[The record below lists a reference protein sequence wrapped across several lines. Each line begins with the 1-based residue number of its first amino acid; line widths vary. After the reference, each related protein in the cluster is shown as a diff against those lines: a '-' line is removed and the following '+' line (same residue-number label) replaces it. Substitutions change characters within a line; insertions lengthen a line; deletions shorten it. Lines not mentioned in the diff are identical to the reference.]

1 MATVEATFAWGF
13 KGTVAVLTG
22 VYERDFMEG
31 TRGTMAVDWE
41 ERIDVRRLRTER
53 KERALDR
60 LNETE
65 LGSML
70 LVSDP
75 NIRYVTGLAM
85 TGGSGADHYTLLTE
99 DGDVV
104 HWDTADHA
112 SNQRFNCP
120 WLTDI
125 RYACPGLGNVP
136 RASGRASAR
145 GFLLDRMVDG
155 IVEAMDEYGVKTE
168 PMGLDVGN
176 RGLIDAFETRN
187 VDVRTEECA
196 RVMEDAR
203 KVKTKD
209 EIECLRQV
217 AAICEA
223 GFQRITEETRPGRR
237 ESEVWGAAVQELW
250 RHGAQ
255 VQGGYLT
262 SGPNTWPK
270 HQANT
275 TDRLI
280 RPGDLVYADFYNVG
294 YLGYRSCYY
303 RTFSVGQPTQAQ
315 RDAYETAR
323 DNLYD
328 VLERIEPGATTD
340 EICEGFPDLAGEH
353 AEWYDATEHWQL
365 TTNHWAHGL
374 GLQLYEVPLIWRGL
388 SPDHPIEI
396 EEGMTMAVETMEPAE
411 KQGVRI
417 EEMVVVRENGV
428 ELLSQWPIESITSID
443 Y

>member
-1 MATVEATFAWGF
+1 MTF
-13 KGTVAVLTG
+13 
-22 VYERDFMEG
+22 YEREFMEG
-31 TRGTMAVDWE
+31 TRGTQAVDWE
-41 ERIDVRRLRTER
+41 QRIDTQRLREER
-53 KERALDR
+53 KEKALER
-60 LNETE
+60 LQETD
-65 LGSML
+65 LGAML

-99 DGDVV
+99 NGDIV

-120 WLTDI
+120 WLHDI

-136 RASGRASAR
+136 RASGRDSAR
-145 GFLLDRMVDG
+145 DFLLSTMAEGVH
-155 IVEAMDEYGVKTE
+155 EAMDDHGVADETL
-168 PMGLDVGN
+168 GVDVGN
-176 RGLIDAFETRN
+176 RGLLAALEDQGLET
-187 VDVRTEECA
+187 DVETCNA
-196 RVMEDAR
+196 IMEDAR
-203 KVKTKD
+203 KIKTED
-209 EIECLRQV
+209 EIECLRMV
-217 AAICEA
+217 ASICEA
-223 GFQRITEETRPGRR
+223 GFQTITNAAEPGKRET
-237 ESEVWGAAVQELW
+237 EVWGEAVRELW
-250 RHGAQ
+250 RHGAF
-255 VQGGYLT
+255 VGGGYLT

-275 TDRLI
+275 TDRAI
-280 RPGDLVYADFYNVG
+280 RPGDLVYADFYNIG

-303 RTFSVGQPTQAQ
+303 RTFSMGEPTQEQ
-315 RDAYETAR
+315 REAYETAR

-340 EICEGFPDLAGEH
+340 EIARAFPDMEGEH
-353 AEWYDATEHWQL
+353 ADYYDADDHWQM

-396 EEGMTMAVETMEPAE
+396 EEGMTMAVETQEPAGR
-411 KQGVRI
+411 QGVRV

-428 ELLSQWPIESITSID
+428 EILSQWPVEEITVID
-443 Y
+443 H

>member
-1 MATVEATFAWGF
+1 MH
-13 KGTVAVLTG
+13 
-22 VYERDFMEG
+22 ERDFMEG

-41 ERIDVRRLRTER
+41 ERIDTQRLRRQR
-53 KERALDR
+53 KERALER
-60 LNETE
+60 LEDSDLE
-65 LGSML
+65 SML
-70 LVSDP
+70 LIDDP
-75 NIRYVTGLAM
+75 NVRYVTGLAM
-85 TGGSGADHYTLLTE
+85 TGGSGADHYTLLTA

-120 WLTDI
+120 WLDDI

-136 RASGRASAR
+136 RASGRDSAR
-145 GFLLDRMVDG
+145 RWLQAKMAETVHD
-155 IVEAMDEYGVKTE
+155 AMQEYGVADD
-168 PMGLDVGN
+168 PMGIDVGN
-176 RGLIDAFETRN
+176 AGLVSAFEDRGVR
-187 VDVRTEECA
+187 VDTETA
-196 RVMEDAR
+196 RELMLDAR
-203 KVKTKD
+203 KTKTRD
-209 EIECLRQV
+209 EIECLRTV

-223 GFQRITEETRPGRR
+223 GFQAIREDARPGRR
-237 ESEVWGAAVQELW
+237 ESEVWGEAVRECW
-250 RHGAQ
+250 RHGAM

-280 RPGDLVYADFYNVG
+280 RPGDLVYADFYNIG

-303 RTFSVGQPTQAQ
+303 RTFSMGQPTAAQ
-315 RDAYETAR
+315 QDAYETAR
-323 DNLYD
+323 DDLYD

-340 EICEGFPDLAGEH
+340 EICEGFPDAEGEH
-353 AEWYDATEHWQL
+353 MDWYDADEYWQM

-396 EEGMTMAVETMEPAE
+396 EEGMTMAVETMQPAE
-411 KQGVRI
+411 RQGVRV
-417 EEMVVVRENGV
+417 EEMVVVREDGV
-428 ELLSQWPIESITSID
+428 ELLSQWPVEEITRID

>member
-1 MATVEATFAWGF
+1 M
-13 KGTVAVLTG
+13 
-22 VYERDFMEG
+22 YQRDFMEG
-31 TRGTMAVDWE
+31 TRGTQAVDWE
-41 ERIDVRRLRTER
+41 ERIDVKRMRRER
-53 KERALDR
+53 KERALER
-60 LNETE
+60 LQETE
-65 LGSML
+65 LGAML

-85 TGGSGADHYTLLTE
+85 TGGSGADHYTVLTE
-99 DGDVV
+99 EGDVI

-120 WLTDI
+120 WLQDI

-136 RASGRASAR
+136 RASGRDSAR
-145 GFLLDRMVDG
+145 DFLKAKMADTVATAL
-155 IVEAMDEYGVKTE
+155 EEYGVDDE
-168 PMGLDVGN
+168 VLGIDVGN
-176 RGLIDAFETRN
+176 AGLVSAFEDRGIE
-187 VDVRTEECA
+187 VDTGTVPK
-196 RVMEDAR
+196 VMEDAR
-203 KVKTKD
+203 KVKTRD

-223 GFQRITEETRPGRR
+223 GFQRITETARPGA
-237 ESEVWGAAVQELW
+237 SETDLWGAAAEELW
-250 RHGAQ
+250 KQGAF
-255 VQGGYLT
+255 VGGGYVT

-275 TDRLI
+275 TDRMI
-280 RPGDLVYADFYNVG
+280 RPGDLVYADFYNIG

-303 RTFSVGQPTQAQ
+303 RTFSMGEPTQAQ
-315 RDAYETAR
+315 KDAYEIAR

-340 EICEGFPDLAGEH
+340 EICQGFPDMEGEH
-353 AEWYDATEHWQL
+353 ADFYDADEHWQM
-365 TTNHWAHGL
+365 TTNHWGHGL

-388 SPDHPIEI
+388 SPEHPIEI
-396 EEGMTMAVETMEPAE
+396 EEGMTMAVETQEPAE
-411 KQGVRI
+411 NQGVRV

-428 ELLSQWPIESITSID
+428 EILSQWPVEEITRID

>member
-1 MATVEATFAWGF
+1 MGMD
-13 KGTVAVLTG
+13 
-22 VYERDFMEG
+22 ERRFMEG
-31 TRGTMAVDWE
+31 TRGTQAVDWE
-41 ERIDVRRLRTER
+41 ERIDTRRLREER

-60 LNETE
+60 LQETD
-65 LGSML
+65 LGAML

-99 DGDVV
+99 AGDIV

-120 WLTDI
+120 WLHDI

-136 RASGRASAR
+136 RASGSPSAR
-145 GFLLDRMVDG
+145 RFLLSTMAETVH
-155 IVEAMDEYGVKTE
+155 EAMNEYGVADETL
-168 PMGLDVGN
+168 GIDVGN
-176 RGLIDAFETRN
+176 AGLVRAFEDRGIE
-187 VDVRTEECA
+187 VDTEAASEA
-196 RVMEDAR
+196 MLDAR
-203 KVKTKD
+203 KVKTDD
-209 EIECLRQV
+209 EIECLRMV
-217 AAICEA
+217 ASICEA
-223 GFQRITEETRPGRR
+223 GFQAIKDAAKPGMRET
-237 ESEVWGAAVQELW
+237 EVWGEAVSELW
-250 RHGAQ
+250 RHGAF
-255 VQGGYLT
+255 VGGGYLT

-275 TDRLI
+275 TDRAI
-280 RPGDLVYADFYNVG
+280 RPGDLVYADFYNIG

-303 RTFSVGQPTQAQ
+303 RTFSMGEPTKAQ
-315 RDAYETAR
+315 REAYETAR

-340 EICEGFPDLAGEH
+340 EIAQGFPDMKGEH
-353 AEWYDATEHWQL
+353 ADFYDADEHWQL

-396 EEGMTMAVETMEPAE
+396 EEGMTMAVETQEPADR
-411 KQGVRI
+411 QGVRV

-428 ELLSQWPIESITSID
+428 EILSQWPVEELTVID
-443 Y
+443 H

>member
-1 MATVEATFAWGF
+1 MGF
-13 KGTVAVLTG
+13 HQ
-22 VYERDFMEG
+22 RSFMEG
-31 TRGTMAVDWE
+31 TRGTQAVDWE
-41 ERIDVRRLRTER
+41 ERIDSKRLREER
-53 KERALDR
+53 YERALSR
-60 LNETE
+60 LQNSE

-99 DGDVV
+99 NGDIV

-120 WLTDI
+120 WLDDV

-136 RASGRASAR
+136 RASGRDSAR
-145 GFLLDRMVDG
+145 DWLKGKMVEL
-155 IVEAMDEYGVKTE
+155 VAEALEEYGVHAE
-168 PMGLDVGN
+168 PMGLDIGDQ
-176 RGLIDAFETRN
+176 GLISAFEGAGVEVHTKEC
-187 VDVRTEECA
+187 VDL
-196 RVMEDAR
+196 MHDAR
-203 KVKTKD
+203 TVKTRD

-223 GFQRITEETRPGRR
+223 GFQRIKEEAKPGMRETEI
-237 ESEVWGAAVQELW
+237 WGTAVEELR
-250 RHGAQ
+250 RHGAT
-255 VQGGYLT
+255 VGGGYLT

-275 TDRLI
+275 TDRMV
-280 RPGDLVYADFYNVG
+280 RPGDIVYADFYNIG

-303 RTFSVGQPTQAQ
+303 RTFSVGEPTAEQKE
-315 RDAYETAR
+315 AYETAR

-340 EICEGFPDLAGEH
+340 EICEGFPDMEGEH
-353 AEWYDATEHWQL
+353 ADFYGADEHWQM

-396 EEGMTMAVETMEPAE
+396 EEGMTMAVETQEPAGR
-411 KQGVRI
+411 QGVRV
-417 EEMVVVRENGV
+417 EEMIVVRENGV
-428 ELLSQWPIESITSID
+428 EILSQWPVEEITPID

>member
-1 MATVEATFAWGF
+1 MTMTF
-13 KGTVAVLTG
+13 
-22 VYERDFMEG
+22 YERDYMEG
-31 TRGTMAVDWE
+31 TLGTQAVDWE
-41 ERIDVRRLRTER
+41 GRIDTRRLRTER
-53 KERALDR
+53 KQRALER
-60 LNETE
+60 LQETE
-65 LGSML
+65 LGAML

-99 DGDVV
+99 GGDVV

-112 SNQRFNCP
+112 SNQRANCP
-120 WLTDI
+120 WLTDV

-136 RASGRASAR
+136 RASGSDSAR
-145 GFLLDRMVDG
+145 RFLITKMVET
-155 IVEAMDEYGVKTE
+155 VTTAMAEYGVANETL
-168 PMGLDVGN
+168 GLDVGN
-176 RGLIDAFETRN
+176 AGLVSGFQDAGVE
-187 VDVRTEECA
+187 VDVETA
-196 RVMEDAR
+196 NRVMEDAR
-203 KVKTKD
+203 KVKTED
-209 EIECLRQV
+209 EIECLRMV

-223 GFQRITEETRPGRR
+223 GFQRITETARPGMR
-237 ESEVWGAAVQELW
+237 ETEVWGEAVSELW
-250 RHGAQ
+250 RHGAF
-255 VQGGYLT
+255 VGGGYLT

-275 TDRLI
+275 TDRMI
-280 RPGDLVYADFYNVG
+280 RPGDLVYADMYNIG

-303 RTFSVGQPTQAQ
+303 RTFSMGEPTDAQ
-315 RDAYETAR
+315 RDAYEIAR
-323 DNLYD
+323 ENLYD

-340 EICEGFPDLAGEH
+340 EIAQGFPDMDGEH
-353 AEWYDATEHWQL
+353 ADFYEADEHWQM

-396 EEGMTMAVETMEPAE
+396 EEGMTMAVETQEPADR
-411 KQGVRI
+411 QGVRI

-428 ELLSQWPIESITSID
+428 EILSQWPIDEITTIE

>member
-1 MATVEATFAWGF
+1 MHERGFMA
-13 KGTVAVLTG
+13 
-22 VYERDFMEG
+22 G
-31 TRGTMAVDWE
+31 TRGTQAVDWE
-41 ERIDVRRLRTER
+41 QRIDVTRLREER
-53 KERALDR
+53 YERALER
-60 LNETE
+60 LRDSS

-112 SNQRFNCP
+112 SNQRYNCP
-120 WLTDI
+120 WLEDV

-145 GFLLDRMVDG
+145 RWLKDKMAETVA
-155 IVEAMDEYGVKTE
+155 EALSEYGVANET
-168 PMGLDVGN
+168 MGIDVADA
-176 RGLIDAFETRN
+176 GLVEQFETHG
-187 VDVRTEECA
+187 VDVDTSTASEL
-196 RVMEDAR
+196 MLDAR
-203 KVKTKD
+203 TVKNRD
-209 EIECLRQV
+209 EIECLRMV

-223 GFQRITEETRPGRR
+223 GFQAIADGAAPGRR
-237 ESEVWGAAVQELW
+237 ESEVWGDAVRELW
-250 RHGAQ
+250 RHGAM

-275 TDRLI
+275 TDRVI
-280 RPGDLVYADFYNVG
+280 RPKDLVYADFYNVG

-303 RTFSVGQPTQAQ
+303 RTFSMGEPTDAQ

-340 EICEGFPDLAGEH
+340 DVAEAFPDMEGEH
-353 AEWYDATEHWQL
+353 AEFYDADEHWQL

-396 EEGMTMAVETMEPAE
+396 EAGMTMAVETQEPADR
-411 KQGVRI
+411 QGVRV
-417 EEMVVVRENGV
+417 EEMVVVREDGV
-428 ELLSQWPIESITSID
+428 EILSEWPVEEITRID

>member
-1 MATVEATFAWGF
+1 M
-13 KGTVAVLTG
+13 
-22 VYERDFMEG
+22 YERDFMEG

-41 ERIDVRRLRTER
+41 ERIDVRRLRRER
-53 KERALDR
+53 KERALER
-60 LNETE
+60 LRESD
-65 LGSML
+65 LGSVL
-70 LVSDP
+70 LIDDP
-75 NIRYVTGLAM
+75 NVRYVTGLAM

-99 DGDVV
+99 AGDIV

-120 WLTDI
+120 WLDDI

-145 GFLLDRMVDG
+145 DWLKEKMAGTVH
-155 IVEAMDEYGVKTE
+155 EAMSEYGVADE
-168 PMGLDVGN
+168 PMGIDVANAALVEKFEERGVDLDTGAATD
-176 RGLIDAFETRN
+176 L
-187 VDVRTEECA
+187 
-196 RVMEDAR
+196 MLDAR
-203 KVKTKD
+203 KVKTRD
-209 EIECLRQV
+209 EIECLRTV

-223 GFQRITEETRPGRR
+223 GFQAIMESAAPGMR
-237 ESEVWGAAVQELW
+237 ESEVWGDAVRELW
-250 RHGAQ
+250 RHGAM

-275 TDRLI
+275 TDRII
-280 RPGDLVYADFYNVG
+280 RPNDLVYADFYNVG

-303 RTFSVGQPTQAQ
+303 RTFSVGEPTEAQ
-315 RDAYETAR
+315 RDAYERAR
-323 DNLYD
+323 DDLYD

-340 EICEGFPDLAGEH
+340 EVAEGFPDRDGEH
-353 AEWYDATEHWQL
+353 MDWYDADEFWQM

-396 EEGMTMAVETMEPAE
+396 EEGMTMAVETMQPADR
-411 KQGVRI
+411 QGVRV

-428 ELLSQWPIESITSID
+428 EILSEWPVEEITRID
-443 Y
+443 H

>member
-1 MATVEATFAWGF
+1 M
-13 KGTVAVLTG
+13 
-22 VYERDFMEG
+22 YRRDFMEG

-41 ERIDVRRLRTER
+41 ERIDVKRMREER
-53 KERALDR
+53 KERALAR
-60 LNETE
+60 MREAG

-99 DGDVV
+99 EGKIV

-120 WLTDI
+120 WLDDV

-136 RASGRASAR
+136 RASGRDSAR
-145 GFLLDRMVDG
+145 EFLLGRMADTV
-155 IVEAMDEYGVKTE
+155 VEALDEHGLSKE
-168 PMGLDVGN
+168 PMGIDVAN
-176 RGLIDAFETRN
+176 AGLLAAFSER
-187 VDVRTEECA
+187 DVVCRPDECSH
-196 RVMEDAR
+196 VMEDAR
-203 KVKTKD
+203 KVKTRD

-217 AAICEA
+217 AALCEA
-223 GFQRITEETRPGRR
+223 GFQRIKENARPGKR
-237 ESEVWGAAVQELW
+237 ESEVWGDAVRELH
-250 RHGAQ
+250 RHGAF
-255 VQGGYLT
+255 VGGGYLT

-275 TDRLI
+275 TDRMI
-280 RPGDLVYADFYNVG
+280 RPGDLVYADFYNIG

-303 RTFSVGQPTQAQ
+303 RTFSIGEPTEAQ

-328 VLERIEPGATTD
+328 VLGRIEPGATTD
-340 EICEGFPDLAGEH
+340 EIAKGFPDMDGEH
-353 AEWYDATEHWQL
+353 ADFYDADELWQL

-374 GLQLYEVPLIWRGL
+374 GLQLYEVPLIWRGVSL
-388 SPDHPIEI
+388 DHPIEI
-396 EEGMTMAVETMEPAE
+396 KEGMTMAVETQEPAGR
-411 KQGVRI
+411 QGVRV
-417 EEMVVVRENGV
+417 EEMVVVRSDGV
-428 ELLSQWPIESITSID
+428 EILSQWPVEEITRID

>member
-1 MATVEATFAWGF
+1 M
-13 KGTVAVLTG
+13 
-22 VYERDFMEG
+22 YERTFMEG

-41 ERIDVRRLRTER
+41 ERIDVQRLRRER
-53 KERALDR
+53 RERALAR
-60 LNETE
+60 LRDAE

-70 LVSDP
+70 LIDDP
-75 NIRYVTGLAM
+75 NVRYVTGLAM

-99 DGDVV
+99 DGDVI

-120 WLTDI
+120 WLDDV

-145 GFLLDRMVDG
+145 EWLADKMAETVYD
-155 IVEAMDEYGVKTE
+155 AMEEYGVANE
-168 PMGLDVGN
+168 PMGIDVANAALVGKFED
-176 RGLIDAFETRN
+176 RG
-187 VDVRTEECA
+187 VDVDTETATELLL
-196 RVMEDAR
+196 DAR
-203 KVKTKD
+203 KTKTRD

-217 AAICEA
+217 AAVCEG
-223 GFQRITEETRPGRR
+223 GFQAITDHASPGTR
-237 ESEVWGAAVQELW
+237 ESEVWGEAVRELW
-250 RHGAQ
+250 RLGAM

-275 TDRLI
+275 TDRII

-294 YLGYRSCYY
+294 FLGYRSCYY
-303 RTFSVGQPTQAQ
+303 RTFSMGQPTDAQ
-315 RDAYETAR
+315 QDAYEQAR
-323 DNLYD
+323 DDLYD
-328 VLERIEPGATTD
+328 VLELIEPGATTD
-340 EICEGFPDLAGEH
+340 EICQAFPDEGGEH
-353 AEWYDATEHWQL
+353 MDWYGAEEFWEM

-396 EEGMTMAVETMEPAE
+396 EEGMTMAVETMRPAE
-411 KQGVRI
+411 RQGVRV

-428 ELLSQWPIESITSID
+428 EILSQWPVEEITRID
-443 Y
+443 H

>member
-1 MATVEATFAWGF
+1 M
-13 KGTVAVLTG
+13 
-22 VYERDFMEG
+22 YERSFMEG
-31 TRGTMAVDWE
+31 TRGTQAVDWE
-41 ERIDVRRLRTER
+41 ERIDVKRLREER
-53 KERALDR
+53 KERALER
-60 LNETE
+60 LQETD

-99 DGDVV
+99 EGDIV

-120 WLTDI
+120 WLQDI

-136 RASGRASAR
+136 RASGRDSAR
-145 GFLLDRMVDG
+145 QFLKGKMAETVVTAL
-155 IVEAMDEYGVKTE
+155 EEYGVSDEK
-168 PMGLDVGN
+168 MGLDVGN
-176 RGLIDAFETRN
+176 AGLIGAFEERGVE
-187 VDVRTEECA
+187 VDTATVHA
-196 RVMEDAR
+196 VMEDAR
-203 KVKTKD
+203 KVKTRD

-223 GFQRITEETRPGRR
+223 GFQRIKNAAEPGMR
-237 ESEVWGAAVQELW
+237 ESEVWGQAVDELW
-250 RHGAQ
+250 RQGAF
-255 VQGGYLT
+255 VGGGYLT

-275 TDRLI
+275 TDRTI
-280 RPGDLVYADFYNVG
+280 RPKDLVYADMYNIG

-303 RTFSVGQPTQAQ
+303 RTFSMGEPTEAQ
-315 RDAYETAR
+315 QDAYEIAR

-328 VLERIEPGATTD
+328 VLEEIQPGATTD
-340 EICEGFPDLAGEH
+340 EIAEAFPDMEGEH
-353 AEWYDATEHWQL
+353 AEFYDADEHWQM

-396 EEGMTMAVETMEPAE
+396 EEGMTMAVETQEPAE
-411 KQGVRI
+411 RQGVRV

-428 ELLSQWPIESITSID
+428 EILSQWPVEEITRID

>member
-1 MATVEATFAWGF
+1 M
-13 KGTVAVLTG
+13 
-22 VYERDFMEG
+22 YERDFMEG

-41 ERIDVRRLRTER
+41 ERIDVQRMRRERKDRALTRLR
-53 KERALDR
+53 
-60 LNETE
+60 ETE
-65 LGSML
+65 LGSVL
-70 LVSDP
+70 LIDDP
-75 NIRYVTGLAM
+75 NVRYVTGLAM

-112 SNQRFNCP
+112 ANQRFNCP
-120 WLTDI
+120 WLTDV

-145 GFLLDRMVDG
+145 EWLTDTMAETVYA
-155 IVEAMDEYGVKTE
+155 AMEEYGVAEE
-168 PMGLDVGN
+168 PLG
-176 RGLIDAFETRN
+176 IDAANGALVSAFEDRGVA
-187 VDVRTEECA
+187 VDTETAGEA
-196 RVMEDAR
+196 LLDAR
-203 KVKTKD
+203 KTKTRD

-217 AAICEA
+217 ASICEA
-223 GFQRITEETRPGRR
+223 GFQALTERAKPGAR
-237 ESEVWGAAVQELW
+237 ESEVWGDAVRELW
-250 RHGAQ
+250 RHGAM
-255 VQGGYLT
+255 VQGGYVT

-275 TDRLI
+275 TDRAM

-303 RTFSVGQPTQAQ
+303 RTFSLGEPTAAQ
-315 RDAYETAR
+315 RDAYEQAR
-323 DNLYD
+323 DDLYD
-328 VLERIEPGATTD
+328 VLDRIEPGATTD
-340 EICEGFPDLAGEH
+340 EICRGFPDEAGEH
-353 AEWYDATEHWQL
+353 MDWYGADEFWQM

-396 EEGMTMAVETMEPAE
+396 EAGMTMAVETMRPADR
-411 KQGVRI
+411 QGVRV

-428 ELLSQWPIESITSID
+428 EVLSQWPVEEITRID

>member
-1 MATVEATFAWGF
+1 MTF
-13 KGTVAVLTG
+13 
-22 VYERDFMEG
+22 YERDYMEG
-31 TRGTMAVDWE
+31 TLGTQAVDWE
-41 ERIDVRRLRTER
+41 ERINTQRLREER
-53 KERALDR
+53 KEKALAR
-60 LNETE
+60 LRETD
-65 LGSML
+65 LGAML

-99 DGDVV
+99 NGDVV

-112 SNQRFNCP
+112 SNQRANCP
-120 WLTDI
+120 WLHDV

-136 RASGRASAR
+136 RASGSASAR
-145 GFLLDRMVDG
+145 RFLLSTMAETVH
-155 IVEAMDEYGVKTE
+155 EAMEEYGVADGKL
-168 PMGLDVGN
+168 GIDVGN
-176 RGLIDAFETRN
+176 RGLLEAFEDRGLE
-187 VDVRTEECA
+187 VDPGTA
-196 RVMEDAR
+196 RAVMEDAR
-203 KVKTKD
+203 KVKTRD
-209 EIECLRQV
+209 EVECLRQV

-223 GFQRITEETRPGRR
+223 GFQTIKDAAKPGMRETEL
-237 ESEVWGAAVQELW
+237 WGNAVRELW
-250 RHGAQ
+250 RHGAF
-255 VQGGYLT
+255 VGGGYLT

-275 TDRLI
+275 TDRAI
-280 RPGDLVYADFYNVG
+280 RPGDLVYADFYNIG

-303 RTFSVGQPTQAQ
+303 RTFSVGEPTEEQ

-340 EICEGFPDLAGEH
+340 EIAQGFPDMEGEH
-353 AEWYDATEHWQL
+353 ADFYDADEHWQL

-388 SPDHPIEI
+388 SPEHPIEI
-396 EEGMTMAVETMEPAE
+396 EEGMTMAVETQEPAGR
-411 KQGVRI
+411 QGVRV

-428 ELLSQWPIESITSID
+428 EILSQWPVEEITVID
-443 Y
+443 H

>member
-1 MATVEATFAWGF
+1 MTFHD
-13 KGTVAVLTG
+13 
-22 VYERDFMEG
+22 RDYMEG
-31 TRGTMAVDWE
+31 TLGTQAVDWE
-41 ERIDVRRLRTER
+41 ERIDTQRLREER
-53 KERALDR
+53 KERALSR
-60 LNETE
+60 LQETD
-65 LGSML
+65 LGAML
-70 LVSDP
+70 LLSDP

-112 SNQRFNCP
+112 SNQQANCP
-120 WLTDI
+120 WLHDI

-136 RASGRASAR
+136 RASGSASAR
-145 GFLLDRMVDG
+145 RFLLSTMAETVH
-155 IVEAMDEYGVKTE
+155 EAMEEYGVADEKL
-168 PMGLDVGN
+168 GVDVGN
-176 RGLIDAFETRN
+176 RGLLEALEDRGLET
-187 VDVRTEECA
+187 DPETA
-196 RVMEDAR
+196 QSVMEDAR
-203 KVKTKD
+203 KIKTTE

-223 GFQRITEETRPGRR
+223 GFQRIKESARPGKR
-237 ESEVWGAAVQELW
+237 ENEVWGEAVQELW
-250 RHGAQ
+250 RHGAF
-255 VQGGYLT
+255 VGGGYLT

-275 TDRLI
+275 TDRAI
-280 RPGDLVYADFYNVG
+280 RPGDLVYADFYNIG

-303 RTFSVGQPTQAQ
+303 RTFSMGEPTEEQK
-315 RDAYETAR
+315 RAYETAR

-340 EICEGFPDLAGEH
+340 EIAQGFPDMEGEH
-353 AEWYDATEHWQL
+353 ADYYDAEEHWQL

-396 EEGMTMAVETMEPAE
+396 EEGMTMAVETQEPAGR
-411 KQGVRI
+411 QGVRV
-417 EEMVVVRENGV
+417 EEMVVVRSDGV
-428 ELLSQWPIESITSID
+428 EILSQWPVEEITVID

>member
-1 MATVEATFAWGF
+1 M
-13 KGTVAVLTG
+13 
-22 VYERDFMEG
+22 YERDFMEG

-41 ERIDVRRLRTER
+41 ERINMQRMRRER

-60 LNETE
+60 LQDSE

-70 LVSDP
+70 LINDP
-75 NIRYVTGLAM
+75 NVRYVTGLAM

-112 SNQRFNCP
+112 SNQEFNCP
-120 WLTDI
+120 WLDDI

-136 RASGRASAR
+136 RASGRSSAR
-145 GFLLDRMVDG
+145 NWLKDKMAETVY
-155 IVEAMDEYGVKTE
+155 EAMEEYSVTKE
-168 PMGLDVGN
+168 PMGIDVANGALVEKFED
-176 RGLIDAFETRN
+176 RGVDIDTSTA
-187 VDVRTEECA
+187 TEI
-196 RVMEDAR
+196 MLDAR
-203 KVKTKD
+203 KVKTRD

-223 GFQRITEETRPGRR
+223 GFQALTESAKPGKL
-237 ESEVWGAAVQELW
+237 ESEVWGDAVGELW
-250 RHGAQ
+250 RHGAMA
-255 VQGGYLT
+255 QGGYVT

-275 TDRLI
+275 TDRMI
-280 RPGDLVYADFYNVG
+280 RPGDLVYADFYNIG
-294 YLGYRSCYY
+294 FMGYRSCYY
-303 RTFSVGQPTQAQ
+303 RTFSMGEPTEAQ
-315 RDAYETAR
+315 QDAYEKAR
-323 DNLYD
+323 DDLYD

-340 EICEGFPDLAGEH
+340 EICKGFPDEDGEH
-353 AEWYDATEHWQL
+353 MDWYDADDFWQM

-396 EEGMTMAVETMEPAE
+396 EEGMTMAVETMQPADR
-411 KQGVRI
+411 QGVRV

-428 ELLSQWPIESITSID
+428 EILSQWPVEEITRID